1 MWKRC
6 ARLAA
11 GLWTALAICRNLR
24 VGRVETSWTSG
35 LTYFAWLFMG
45 QSQGLIQILRR
56 GRLSPT
62 SKSRAE
68 LLATI

>member
-1 MWKRC
+1 MWKLC

-11 GLWTALAICRNLR
+11 SLWTALAICGNLR
-24 VGRVETSWTSG
+24 VSRVETSWLSG

-56 GRLSPT
+56 G
-62 SKSRAE
+62 
-68 LLATI
+68 